1 MAKTTQKAKIKFF
14 LNIVLPSILAV
25 VLFIVTLFFV
35 VLPYF
40 EKSIMDRKREMI
52 KELTNTATS
61 ILAKYQKDEV
71 DGLLTRE
78 EAQGIAISRIQ
89 YLRYGEENK
98 DYFWITDMQPVMI
111 VHPYRPDLNGTDLSD
126 FEDSHGK
133 KLFVEFVKTVET
145 SKHGYVE
152 YTWQWKDDPNIIVPK
167 LSYVQ
172 LFEPWGWIVGTGIYI
187 EDVKAE
193 ISVLTRKFTQ
203 ISILISFIIALI
215 LFYVGRQSFNIE
227 RKRNIAEI
235 ELNQSREK
243 YRSLVEASTDGLIMW
258 MDGKI
263 TFINAVFE
271 RMIGRKFNEIAD
283 LEIESIL
290 TLSEE
295 VRKNLYNEDFSLLKN
310 TIESNITI
318 NNKITDVVV
327 NLNVIKFYERNA
339 VVFSVKD
346 VSSDNQAKEELLF
359 NKEKF
364 KVLMD
369 RLNQGIFR
377 TSMDNKG
384 KFIEANSTALQILGY
399 KVFDEISGMYILD
412 FFVDKEDKLNFKSN
426 LLKNGFIKN
435 RIIKLRNKQGKF
447 IYASVSLVVVND
459 LKGPRFCDG
468 IIQDI
473 TAQMNKESDNVNSEF
488 TKYMQLLSQP
498 AINIAV
504 KAGACFYNSPILDV
518 IESMIKSDVSTTIV
532 YGPDN
537 EELGYISDKHIRKG
551 LLNENEISNLKAFQV
566 MESPLLV
573 YYETNPVLN
582 LLPLFSDN
590 ENTILFLKGE
600 GEKITGYITRKELFL
615 FNEFLPVKIIN
626 SVQNTNDITDLKQ
639 IYKDYISAIIP
650 LIEVNTN
657 SSVIFNHLSI
667 ISDLICR
674 RIIEIGITKFGKEP
688 IPFAFI
694 TMGSEGRREQT
705 LYTDQDNAIIYEDT
719 ESLEIKQYFKDLAE
733 FISDSL
739 NSIGYNYCKGGIMAK
754 NPEYCQSLSVWK
766 KYFSKWI
773 NNGNAKDLLEISIF
787 FDFRLTYG
795 EEKFVNELREYIDIQ
810 TKQNPAYLFLLTQNN
825 LKLKPQVNFWG
836 NILLETAGA
845 PPETVNIKETIMPI
859 VNFARIYA
867 LKYGINEVNTTE
879 RLKKLYQSEILTES
893 TYKNISQ
900 AFDILGI
907 IRLNHQATLIKNN
920 ISPDNLINTRNFSE
934 LDQAMIKKILSN
946 INTMLSRLSFDFKG
960 TL

>member
-1 MAKTTQKAKIKFF
+1 MTKTTQKAKIKFF

-25 VLFIVTLFFV
+25 VLFIVTLFFI

-40 EKSIMDRKREMI
+40 EKSMMDRKREMI

-78 EAQGIAISRIQ
+78 EAQETAISRIQ

-98 DYFWITDMQPVMI
+98 DYFWITDMKPVMI

-133 KLFVEFVKTVET
+133 KLFVEFVKTVEK
-145 SKHGYVE
+145 SKHGFVE
-152 YTWQWKDDPNIIVPK
+152 YTWQWKDDPEIIVPK

-172 LFEPWGWIVGTGIYI
+172 LFEPWDWIIGTGIYL

-193 ISVLTRKFTQ
+193 IGILTRRFTQ
-203 ISILISFIIALI
+203 ISIIISFIIALI

-258 MDGKI
+258 IDGKI
-263 TFINAVFE
+263 TFINTVFE
-271 RMIGRKFNEIAD
+271 RMVGRKFSEIAE
-283 LEIESIL
+283 LGIESIFS
-290 TLSEE
+290 LSDD
-295 VRKNLYNEDFSLLKN
+295 VKKNLYEGNFNLLKN
-310 TIESNITI
+310 TIESFITTSD
-318 NNKITDVVV
+318 KTTDVVV
-327 NLNVIKFYERNA
+327 NLNVIKFYEKNA

-346 VSSDNQAKEELLF
+346 VSSDIQTKEELLF

-399 KVFDEISGMYILD
+399 KNFDEISGLYILD
-412 FFVDKEDKLNFKSN
+412 FFVDKDDKLNFKNN

-435 RIIKLRNKQGKF
+435 KIIKLRNKQGKF
-447 IYASVSLVVVND
+447 IYTSVSLVVVND
-459 LKGPRFCDG
+459 TAGPRFCDG
-468 IIQDI
+468 IIQDV
-473 TAQMNKESDNVNSEF
+473 TSQMNMETDNANVEY
-488 TKYMQLLSQP
+488 TKYMQLLLQP
-498 AINIAV
+498 AINIAAH
-504 KAGACFYNSPILDV
+504 AGICSYNTPLSEVL
-518 IESMIKSDVSTTIV
+518 ESMIKSDVNIVIV

-537 EELGYISDKHIRKG
+537 EELGYISDKHIRNA
-551 LLNENEISNLKAFQV
+551 LISENEMENIKAFQT
-566 MESPLLV
+566 MKSPLLV
-573 YYETNPVLN
+573 YYETIPVLN
-582 LLPLFSDN
+582 LLPKLSDDKN
-590 ENTILFLKGE
+590 EILFLKGE
-600 GEKITGYITRKELFL
+600 GKNMTGYVTRKELFL
-615 FNEFLPVKIIN
+615 FNEYLPVKIIN
-626 SVQNTNDITDLKQ
+626 SVQNANDINDLKQ
-639 IYKDYISAIIP
+639 IYKDFISAVIP

-657 SSVIFNHLSI
+657 SLLIFNQLSI
-667 ISDLICR
+667 ISDLLCK
-674 RIIEIGITKFGKEP
+674 RIIEIGIGKFGKEP
-688 IPFAFI
+688 VPFAFI
-694 TMGSEGRREQT
+694 TMGSEGRMEQT
-705 LYTDQDNAIIYEDT
+705 LYTDQDNAIIYEDSDSMET
-719 ESLEIKQYFKDLAE
+719 KQYFEVLAE

-739 NSIGYNYCKGGIMAK
+739 NTIGYNYCKGGIMAK
-754 NPEYCQSLSVWK
+754 NPEYCQALSVWK
-766 KYFSKWI
+766 KYFAKWI

-859 VNFARIYA
+859 VSFARIYA
-867 LKYGINEVNTTE
+867 LKYGVNEVNTTE
-879 RLKKLYQSEILTES
+879 RLKKLYQSEILSES
-893 TYKNISQ
+893 SYKNISQ
-900 AFDILGI
+900 AFDILGK

-934 LDQAMIKKILSN
+934 LDQAIIKKILSN
-946 INTMLSRLSFDFKG
+946 INTMLSKLSFDFKG